1 MLLRRFRLSDLAL
14 AVPLLFAARLA
25 AQSGRGLMHG
35 YVGYDDVSYNDMTQG
50 AIHAKVELRGAT
62 PHNHELYTAVTD
74 NRGSYDLP
82 AIGAGE
88 YTLTISA
95 PKHVTYRIAIYI
107 PSDFECRLATMLKR
121 KKAGAAK
128 G

>member
-1 MLLRRFRLSDLAL
+1 MLFRRFRLSHLAL
-14 AVPLLFAARLA
+14 AVALLFGSRLA

-35 YVGYDDVSYNDMTQG
+35 YVGYDDVSYNEMTEG

-62 PHNHELYTAVTD
+62 KHNHELYTAVTD
-74 NRGSYDLP
+74 NHGSYDLP
-82 AIGAGE
+82 GIGAGE

-95 PKHVTYRIAIYI
+95 PRHVTYKIDILI
-107 PSDFECRLATMLKR
+107 PSDFECRLATMLKKR
-121 KKAGAAK
+121 KGGATT